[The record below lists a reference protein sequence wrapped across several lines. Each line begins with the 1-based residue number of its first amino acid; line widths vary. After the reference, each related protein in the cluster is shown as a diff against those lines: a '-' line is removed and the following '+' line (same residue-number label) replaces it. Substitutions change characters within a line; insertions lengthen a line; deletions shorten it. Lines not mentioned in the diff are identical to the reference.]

1 MSVMSRLART
11 IVGVILVAV
20 GMIALVKY
28 VFGYELRE
36 TYEHALT
43 LGDHVREI
51 RIENDNLALDIDF
64 AAGDENAVRIEGK
77 AAPDMVKQIRSAEVK
92 NGVLHLRFKDR
103 ERWNWSFFP
112 DFTWGERQS
121 ITISLTEEALESF
134 ETFKVSSDA
143 GSVRV
148 NGAKARDIVIGSDSG
163 SIRLGRLQ
171 GGTLTVT
178 SDSGGIRLEGYEGKS
193 LALRSESGSIHADE
207 VHAGVTAV
215 SDSGSITIN
224 HLTGAGNIKT
234 DSGPIRIVKED
245 EMGAVVS
252 SDSGSV
258 RITVPPSYSG
268 SYDLKSDSGLIR
280 HPDAAGTS
288 GEVIKVRTESGSI
301 RIEQ

>member
-1 MSVMSRLART
+1 MSRWART
-11 IVGVILVAV
+11 IVGIILVAV
-20 GMIALVKY
+20 GIFALVKY
-28 VFGYELRE
+28 AFGYEWRE
-36 TYEHALT
+36 AYEHT
-43 LGDHVREI
+43 VPLGDQVREI

-64 AAGDENAVRIEGK
+64 AASEDNVVRIEGK
-77 AAPDMVKQIRSAEVK
+77 AAPGIVKQIRSAEVE
-92 NGVLHLRFKDR
+92 NGVLHLRFKDQG
-103 ERWNWSFFP
+103 RWGWSFFP
-112 DFTWGERQS
+112 DFRWGEKQS

-148 NGAKARDIVIGSDSG
+148 DGAKAHDIVIGSDSG
-163 SIRLGRLQ
+163 SIRLGSLQ
-171 GGTLTVT
+171 GGTLTVK
-178 SDSGGIRLEGYEGKS
+178 SDAGAIRLDSYEGKS
-193 LALRSESGSIHADE
+193 LALRSESGSIHADSI
-207 VHAGVTAV
+207 HAGVTAV

-224 HLTGAGNIKT
+224 HLKGASNIET
-234 DSGPIRIVKED
+234 DSGPIRIVKGD

-258 RITVPPSYSG
+258 RITVPASYSG

-280 HPDAAGTS
+280 YPDAVGTS

>member
-1 MSVMSRLART
+1 MSRLART

-36 TYEHALT
+36 TYEHALA
-43 LGDHVREI
+43 LGDHVQEI
-51 RIENDNLALDIDF
+51 RIESDSYALEIDF
-64 AAGDENAVRIEGK
+64 TVSQENVVRIEGK
-77 AAPDMVKQIRSAEVK
+77 AAPKTVKQIRSAEVK
-92 NGVLHLRFKDR
+92 NGILYLQFKDQDP
-103 ERWNWSFFP
+103 WYWGFFP
-112 DFTWGERQS
+112 DFTWNERQS
-121 ITISLTEEALESF
+121 ITISLTEESLESF
-134 ETFKVSSDA
+134 ETLKVSSDA
-143 GSVRV
+143 GSVSV
-148 NGAKARDIVIGSDSG
+148 DGAKARDLVIGSDSG

-178 SDSGGIRLEGYEGKS
+178 SNYGGIRLESYEGKS

-207 VHAGVTAV
+207 IHAGVTAV

-224 HLTGAGNIKT
+224 HLKGAGNIET
-234 DSGPIRIVKED
+234 DSGSIRIVKKD

-258 RITVPPSYSG
+258 HIIVPLSYSG
-268 SYDLKSDSGLIR
+268 SYDLKSDSGSIH